1 MGKLFLRN
9 LSPKALVIL
18 CDGGLANRLNS
29 LIVGLYFRRYLDC
42 NRCIVI
48 WPVSDWCKI
57 EASQVLD
64 LEVLGGVI
72 DDVVESV
79 DASSLLPI
87 THMPGYFQHSKALCL
102 YNPFAFFFGRLF
114 SKISKFHY
122 NGFLVASDL
131 LPFWLL
137 RNKKLIEIEEMVFKS
152 LSSKIDLT
160 KIQINLEVGVHIRQT
175 DFPNKKKIFDKAFNK
190 ISILV
195 EKYKYIHVYTDSDE
209 TLDALARKWPK
220 LIYKKTSKPIYEER
234 KIIRNSDSVLAAIE
248 DLVEL
253 SNCKVIIRTSN
264 SSFLDLAIRFSRLNN
279 IKSRSYSEFTNDFL
293 RKLSFSSAQ
302 LKKLLR

>member
-1 MGKLFLRN
+1 MRN
-9 LSPKALVIL
+9 LSSKFLVIL

-42 NRCIVI
+42 NRCIVV

-64 LEVLGGVI
+64 LEVLGDVI

-79 DASSLLPI
+79 DTTSLVPI
-87 THMPGYFQHSKALCL
+87 THMPGYFHHSKALCL
-102 YNPFAFFFGRLF
+102 YNPIAFFCGRIF
-114 SKISKFHY
+114 SKISKFHF

-131 LPFWLL
+131 LPFWML
-137 RNKKLIEIEEMVFKS
+137 RNQKLIEIEEKVFKS
-152 LSSKIDLT
+152 LSNKIDISN
-160 KIQINLEVGVHIRQT
+160 IQIALEVGVHVRQT
-175 DFPNKKKIFDKAFNK
+175 DFPNKKKIFDKAFKN

-195 EKYKYIHVYTDSDE
+195 EKYKYIHVFTDSDE
-209 TLDALARKWPK
+209 ALEALARKWPGI
-220 LIYKKTSKPIYEER
+220 IYKKSSKPIYEEQ
-234 KIIRNSDSVLAAIE
+234 KIIRNSDSVLAAVV

-279 IKSRSYSEFTNDFL
+279 NNSRSYIDITNDFL
-293 RKLSFSSAQ
+293 RKLSYSFAQ
-302 LKKLLR
+302 IKKLLR